1 MRKAAKSV
9 MPAVILSANMPS
21 RVRIYTRTGDR
32 GETSLYGGRR
42 IPKSHLQI
50 EAYGTVDELNSFI
63 GLALAEIT
71 HNEVRLF
78 LTAVQRDLFS
88 IGSYLSGYE
97 KEELDLSLRVGE
109 LEKIIDEVDKKLPE
123 LKNFVLPGG
132 GKLASNLHV
141 ARAVSRRAE
150 RVTVRFFN
158 EEETSIPNPRKE
170 KIMIYLNRVSDLLFV
185 LARFANKLDNVS
197 EELWKIK

>member
-1 MRKAAKSV
+1 MA
-9 MPAVILSANMPS
+9 S
-21 RVRIYTRTGDR
+21 RIRIYTRTGDR
-32 GETSLYGGRR
+32 GETSLYGGKR

-63 GLALAEIT
+63 GHALSNIV
-71 HNEVRLF
+71 HSDLRQF

-109 LEKIIDEVDKKLPE
+109 LERIIDEVDKKLPE
-123 LKNFVLPGG
+123 LTNFVLPGG
-132 GKLASNLHV
+132 SKLASHLHV

-150 RVTVRFFN
+150 RATVRFFN
-158 EEETSIPNPRKE
+158 EETTGIPDLRKQ

-185 LARFANKLDNVS
+185 LARFANKLDNIS

>member
-1 MRKAAKSV
+1 MS
-9 MPAVILSANMPS
+9 S

-71 HNEVRLF
+71 HNEVRQF

-109 LEKIIDEVDKKLPE
+109 LERIIDEVDKKLPT
-123 LKNFVLPGG
+123 LSNFVLPGG

-185 LARFANKLDNVS
+185 LARFVNKLDNIP
-197 EELWKIK
+197 EEVWKIR